1 MLNLMGETIGLEAK
15 TRCAIYAPHTI
26 RRRRRKSDALTRSQR
41 LSFPNIIF
49 HI

>member
-15 TRCAIYAPHTI
+15 ARCVIHAPHTI
-26 RRRRRKSDALTRSQR
+26 RRRRRKSDALTLSQR